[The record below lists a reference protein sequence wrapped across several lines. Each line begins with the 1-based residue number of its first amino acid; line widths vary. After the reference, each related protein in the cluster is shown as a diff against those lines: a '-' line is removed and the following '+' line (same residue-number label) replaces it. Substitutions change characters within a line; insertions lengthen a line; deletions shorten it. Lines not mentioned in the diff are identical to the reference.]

1 MKRKLLLVGAWTLVA
16 VGCAS
21 APPSAPS
28 GSAASTAVD
37 RRQEERALLL
47 LLEDR
52 RVFEAGVLQ
61 GLLSGPPPTREMLAT
76 ALGRIGDPRAV
87 SMLALLVADAE
98 APVRRAAA
106 FALGELGDKA
116 ATTPL
121 LRAAAGADSETGQ
134 LAVEALGKLA
144 APLADVSNAL
154 APLEETE
161 RARRLLP
168 FLFRF
173 KEAAAV
179 ALAQAGLSSS
189 DAALHAAAAYAL
201 IREPRPEG
209 LESVRGLLA
218 DGDPWIRG
226 MAARALGLVG
236 DGSDFARLR
245 PLLDDPAPGPAVQ
258 ALRAARKLI
267 QGGKGAAP
275 ADWLPRLRELVR
287 SSNLA
292 VGVTAVEASASWL
305 PDETLDDLLTRSAV
319 SGEPR
324 LRELALLALAEAK
337 RPSAIPAVM
346 TAARSGDP
354 VLRARAAE
362 AAGALGNDEALD
374 LLAADTDP
382 GVRAAVLSAR
392 LTGASAESAAREALI
407 DDDAVVRATALDWL
421 TEHPTLGLEQLES
434 SLAKAQS
441 DSLPDAVLSAA
452 RAVAARGKAE
462 AIDRGQAVVVL
473 ERLVSH
479 RDYLVRREA
488 ASRLVDLGRP
498 APAIGAASRRELPIY
513 RDILRETS
521 APREVE
527 LDTRRGKIRLRLACP
542 EAPLT
547 CLNFIHLARQGYFDG
562 LRFHRVVPDFVVQG
576 GDPRGDGSGGPGYS
590 IRDEINRLRYRRG
603 VVGMALSGPDTGG
616 SQFFI
621 ALTPQPHLDGGY
633 TAFGEVVS
641 GEEVLDQ
648 IVQGD
653 RIVAARVL
661 P

>member
-1 MKRKLLLVGAWTLVA
+1 MKRKLTTAGALALVTI
-16 VGCAS
+16 GCAS
-21 APPSAPS
+21 APQSPPS
-28 GSAASTAVD
+28 GEAATAPVD
-37 RRQEERALLL
+37 RRREERALLL

-76 ALGRIGDPRAV
+76 ALGRIGDPHAV
-87 SMLALLVADAE
+87 SMLAILVADAE

-116 ATTPL
+116 ATNPL
-121 LRAAAGADSETGQ
+121 LRAASDADAETGQ
-134 LAVEALGKLA
+134 LAVEALGKIA
-144 APLADVSNAL
+144 APLADVSSAL
-154 APLEETE
+154 STLAEAE

-173 KEAAAV
+173 KEASAV
-179 ALAQAGLSSS
+179 PVAEAGLTSS

-201 IREPRPEG
+201 AREPRAEG
-209 LESVRGLLA
+209 ITSVRGLLA

-226 MAARALGLVG
+226 LAARALGIVG
-236 DGSDFARLR
+236 DGSDFVRLR
-245 PLLDDPAPGPAVQ
+245 ALLDDPAPGPTVQ

-267 QGGKGAAP
+267 QGAKGAAP
-275 ADWLPRLRELVR
+275 ADWLPRLRDLVR
-287 SSNLA
+287 SPNLA
-292 VGVTAVEASASWL
+292 LAVTATEASASWL
-305 PDETLDDLLTRSAV
+305 PDETLDDLLVHSAAG
-319 SGEPR
+319 GEPR
-324 LRELALLALAEAK
+324 LREVALLALAEAK
-337 RPSAIPAVM
+337 RPAAMPAVM
-346 TAARSGDP
+346 SAARSGDP

-362 AAGALGNDEALD
+362 AAGTLGNDEALE
-374 LLAADTDP
+374 LLAADADP

-392 LTGASAESAAREALI
+392 LTGSSAESAAREALS
-407 DDDAVVRATALDWL
+407 DDDAVVRATGLDWL
-421 TEHPTLGLEQLES
+421 AEHPLLGLTGLEGAI
-434 SLAKAQS
+434 AKGDA
-441 DSLPDAVLSAA
+441 DSMPDALLSAT
-452 RAVAARGKAE
+452 RALAARGKAE
-462 AIDRGQAVVVL
+462 ALERGQAVVAL
-473 ERLVSH
+473 ERLAAH

-488 ASRLVDLGRP
+488 GARLVELGRP
-498 APAIGAASRRELPIY
+498 APAVGAASRRELPVY

-521 APREVE
+521 EPRLVE

-562 LRFHRVVPDFVVQG
+562 LRFHRVVPDFVAQG

-603 VVGMALSGPDTGG
+603 AVGMALSGPDTGG

-633 TAFGEVVS
+633 TVFGEVVA
-641 GEEVLDQ
+641 GDDVLDQ